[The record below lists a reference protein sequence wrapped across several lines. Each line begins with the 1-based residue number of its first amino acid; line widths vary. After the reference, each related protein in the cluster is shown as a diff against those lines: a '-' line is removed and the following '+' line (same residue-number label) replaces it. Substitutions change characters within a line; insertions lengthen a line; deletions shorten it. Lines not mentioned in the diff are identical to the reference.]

1 MIYSKNRWTYALWVF
16 NVYDMEFD
24 NIENKHHVYR
34 DKDCI
39 KKFCELSREHAMKVI
54 NFQKKK
60 MIP

>member
-1 MIYSKNRWTYALWVF
+1 MWVF

-24 NIENKHHVYR
+24 NIENKHYVYR

-39 KKFCELSREHAMKVI
+39 KKFCELSREHPMKVI

>member
-1 MIYSKNRWTYALWVF
+1 MWVF

-24 NIENKHHVYR
+24 NIENKHQVYR